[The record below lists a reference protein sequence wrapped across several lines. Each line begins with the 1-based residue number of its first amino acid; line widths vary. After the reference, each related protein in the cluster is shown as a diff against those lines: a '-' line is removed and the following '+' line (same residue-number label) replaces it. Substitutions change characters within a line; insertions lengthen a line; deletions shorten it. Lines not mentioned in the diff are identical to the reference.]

1 MLATGANGLRPLR
14 TATDEHC
21 STQRHPGRSNL
32 YFASYG
38 EGPVRVGSSISH
50 GVERWFAGSSRGKT
64 RGKHRARNQLK
75 VEERELHAPYHAI
88 ASSRRRLATLT
99 TGGDCHASSD
109 SRYFDF
115 GVGYEL
121 VWCCVRAR
129 SWRRRWGRHCWWSG
143 SRPRWNRDE
152 YSQQ

>member
-1 MLATGANGLRPLR
+1 MDYALCAQLR
-14 TATDEHC
+14 T
-21 STQRHPGRSNL
+21 STGRGN
-32 YFASYG
+32 
-38 EGPVRVGSSISH
+38 E
-50 GVERWFAGSSRGKT
+50 
-64 RGKHRARNQLK
+64 LK
-75 VEERELHAPYHAI
+75 LEERELHAPYHAI

-129 SWRRRWGRHCWWSG
+129 SWRRRRWGRHCWWSG

-152 YSQQ
+152 YSQQERGDRLARARIGVNH